1 MLHFFI
7 ITLSIVLILQNYQ
20 EYHYT
25 MKLTI
30 IFKLTEILNSP
41 TTILLIALDCDEVVS
56 PICLISSLNLVI
68 SAPVSAIPFFKAF
81 TVLLKDTLLSGLCI
95 IRDIFNNVSLS
106 TPIYVNKN
114 KNYILEFFEEKVSV
128 NMLAWTI
135 SPKTILKLNIT
146 LHVLLHYIQL
156 KARYFELSESFLVND
171 EVISQKQYIIT
182 LANDTCNCFLKC
194 KISFWPFCNTFMF
207 SSIFV
212 SNTVHFSTFV
222 ICSVWT
228 KHKHAGIN
236 KFVTWHF

>member
-1 MLHFFI
+1 
-7 ITLSIVLILQNYQ
+7 
-20 EYHYT
+20 

-114 KNYILEFFEEKVSV
+114 KNYILEFSEEKVSV
-128 NMLAWTI
+128 NMLA
-135 SPKTILKLNIT
+135 
-146 LHVLLHYIQL
+146 
-156 KARYFELSESFLVND
+156 
-171 EVISQKQYIIT
+171 
-182 LANDTCNCFLKC
+182 
-194 KISFWPFCNTFMF
+194 
-207 SSIFV
+207 
-212 SNTVHFSTFV
+212 
-222 ICSVWT
+222 
-228 KHKHAGIN
+228 
-236 KFVTWHF
+236 